1 MITVKGSHINET
13 HPDIIG
19 CKSLSE
25 LKKLNIFSGLSKV
38 DADLAN
44 EELFALLNPK
54 KKELKEDTR
63 D

>member
-1 MITVKGSHINET
+1 MVIVKGSHIDET

-19 CKSLSE
+19 CKSLSD

-44 EELFALLNPK
+44 EELFAIINPK
-54 KKELKEDTR
+54 KKEVKEVEEP
-63 D
+63 